1 MRDWNLTATSLKKV
15 GHARRILSFAA
26 DGRAI
31 CRLPPAMSELL
42 LPLAYMAPLAVVLL
56 LYVYRWRTR
65 EARAAA
71 TLRRAVKSG
80 LTEPPSLH
88 PVINLDI
95 CVGSGACTRACPEGT
110 LGIVQGKAHMVNPTV
125 CIGHGACAAACPV
138 EAIKLVFGTER
149 RGVDIPHV
157 KPNFE
162 TNVAGIYI
170 AGELGGMGLIRNAAE
185 QGRQAIESIAHNRA
199 QQGQLDVVIVGAGP
213 AGFSATL
220 AAMQHKLRFVTL
232 EQENSMGGCVYHYPR
247 NKIVAT
253 HPVTLPLVGK
263 VRLGEITKENL
274 LAFWQGI
281 IGKVS
286 VPITFGERLDAIVPV
301 DRGFVVK
308 TERNE
313 YHCRSLLLAIGR
325 RGSPRKLGVPGE
337 ELPKVV
343 YRLIDPEQYRGKR
356 VLVVGGGN
364 AAIETAIAIA
374 AEPGSHVT
382 LSYRNEAFDR
392 VTERNRELLKE
403 AEGAGQ
409 LTLALCTTVKLI
421 DERQVVL
428 DRDGKATA
436 MDNDAVIVCVGGV
449 LPTPMLKKIGIAV
462 ETKFGTA

>member
-1 MRDWNLTATSLKKV
+1 MPQTL
-15 GHARRILSFAA
+15 
-26 DGRAI
+26 
-31 CRLPPAMSELL
+31 SELL
-42 LPLAYMAPLAVVLL
+42 LPLVYVAPLALVLAV
-56 LYVYRWRTR
+56 YVYRWRIR
-65 EARAAA
+65 EAYASSA
-71 TLRRAVKSG
+71 LRRSIRTG

-88 PVINLDI
+88 PVVDLTI
-95 CVGSGACTRACPEGT
+95 CVGSGGCTRACPEGV
-110 LGIVQGKAHMVNPTV
+110 LGIVDGKAYMVNPTV

-149 RGVDIPHV
+149 RGIDIPYV

-162 TNVAGIYI
+162 TNVPGIYI

-199 QQGQLDVVIVGAGP
+199 QPEQFDVVIVGAGP

-253 HPVTLPLVGK
+253 HPVTLPIVGK
-263 VRLGEITKENL
+263 VKLGEISKENL

-281 IGKVS
+281 MGKVS
-286 VPITFGERLDAIVPV
+286 VPITFGERLDAITPV

-308 TERNE
+308 TDNNE

-337 ELPKVV
+337 DLPKVV
-343 YRLIDPEQYRGKR
+343 YRLVDPEQYRGKR

-364 AAIETAIAIA
+364 AAIEAAVAIA
-374 AEPGSHVT
+374 AEPGSHAT

-392 VTERNRELLKE
+392 VTERNREMLKE
-403 AEGAGQ
+403 AESSGQ
-409 LTLALCTTVKLI
+409 LTLALRTTVKQI
-421 DERQVVL
+421 SERQVVL
-428 DRDGKATA
+428 ERDGAA
-436 MDNDAVIVCVGGV
+436 MPIDNDTVIVCVGGV
-449 LPTPMLKKIGIAV
+449 LPTPMLKGVGIAI
-462 ETKFGTA
+462 ETKFGTE